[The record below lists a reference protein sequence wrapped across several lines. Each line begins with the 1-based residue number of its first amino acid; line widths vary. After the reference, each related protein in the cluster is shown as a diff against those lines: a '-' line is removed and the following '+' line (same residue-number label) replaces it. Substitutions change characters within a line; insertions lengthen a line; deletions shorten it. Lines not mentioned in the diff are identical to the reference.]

1 MKRKQEVFLVRFVGL
16 CITVVH
22 SKNGTLQRIILTIE
36 DIASTV
42 KKNFEKITNCSMN
55 AVVQVLTI
63 ILIIDLIFEL
73 LLIMVSVCY
82 IYSLFRYVRY
92 NPLHPSS
99 YLPTPDKLKERG
111 ALVNINNKMTRNVFY
126 GQY

>member
-82 IYSLFRYVRY
+82 IYSLFRYC
-92 NPLHPSS
+92 
-99 YLPTPDKLKERG
+99 
-111 ALVNINNKMTRNVFY
+111 
-126 GQY
+126 